1 MEKHKTHAGASQ
13 RELTSTGNID
23 EQIKECLKIL
33 KTDKPDNAY
42 EICRK
47 LSRFIKDLIV
57 QGDVS
62 KFKKWLTAINNLH
75 SKARCF
81 NVRMGIENVFIYK
94 IGDVIALQKD
104 RKLWTDILPK
114 TLKRKM
120 FEQFFASSI

>member
-1 MEKHKTHAGASQ
+1 MEKHKTQVDLSQ
-13 RELTSTGNID
+13 RESASTDNID
-23 EQIKECLKIL
+23 EQISECLKIL

-47 LSRFIKDLIV
+47 LSRFVKALIV
-57 QGDVS
+57 QRDVS
-62 KFKKWLTAINNLH
+62 KFKKWLAAINDLH
-75 SKARCF
+75 HKAHCF
-81 NVRMGIENVFIYK
+81 NVRIGIENVFIYK

-114 TLKRKM
+114 TLRRKM